1 MASSNAAQER
11 ARSARGLTLVALL
24 LASFF
29 ALPLL
34 HLFLEHFGG
43 TGGVGALLDER
54 SLGPLTRSV
63 VLATL
68 VAGCSTVVGTAGA
81 WLVTRTDLPGRRMWR
96 VLLPI
101 PLVIPSFIGAFVLV
115 AATATGGFLETFL
128 APFGVASLPRIEG
141 LLGSVL
147 VLTLFTYPYVYLP
160 VAARLGQM
168 PSSLEESA
176 RILGAKPWA
185 AFRMVVLPQA
195 RPAMLAGALLV
206 FLYSISDF
214 GVVVL
219 MRYDA
224 LTRAIYATRLFDRP
238 VSIAL
243 SLILG
248 IVALAV
254 VVIERSISRR
264 SPLRSPE
271 RRPRPLIVPL
281 GGWKYLSTAIV
292 ASIVG
297 FALFLPIAVL
307 VWWSVRGAGS
317 GAAGS
322 GAVVDGIGSLLRP
335 ALATT
340 GVSVVAAVI
349 SVAIV
354 LPLAYLVVRHRSRSA
369 GVASAVVV
377 AGFALPGL
385 AIALSLASFTLK
397 GGALSA
403 LYQSFPLL
411 ILAYVIHFGA
421 QAMKASQVAV
431 AAVPSGIEDAG
442 RVLGVSR
449 WQRFWRLEMPLMRPG
464 LLAGGGLVLL
474 STMKELPAS
483 LLLAPAG
490 FQTLAMKIWG
500 ATESAYFGDASV
512 LSLTLIALSG
522 ILTWLLV
529 IRKANVF
536 I

>member
-1 MASSNAAQER
+1 MAFSNEAREGAPR
-11 ARSARGLTLVALL
+11 ARALTLVALL
-24 LASFF
+24 LSSLF

-34 HLFLEHFGG
+34 HLFFEHFGG
-43 TGGVGALLDER
+43 SGGVGELLDER
-54 SLGPLTRSV
+54 SVGPLTRSL
-63 VLATL
+63 VLALL
-68 VAGCSTVVGTAGA
+68 VAACSTVVGTASA
-81 WLVTRTDLPGRRMWR
+81 WLVVRTDLPLRRLWR

-115 AATATGGFLETFL
+115 AATATGGFLETL
-128 APFGVASLPRIEG
+128 LSPFGVTSLPRIEG
-141 LLGSVL
+141 LFGSVL

-160 VAARLGQM
+160 VAARLSQM

-185 AFRMVVLPQA
+185 AFRTVVLPQA

-248 IVALAV
+248 IVALV
-254 VVIERSISRR
+254 VVMIERTISRR
-264 SPLRSPE
+264 SPLRSAE

-281 GGWKYLSTAIV
+281 QRWRYLSLAIVTAI
-292 ASIVG
+292 IG

-307 VWWSVRGAGS
+307 VWWAVRGAGS
-317 GAAGS
+317 GVAGS
-322 GAVVDGIGSLLRP
+322 GSVVTGVGSLLRP
-335 ALATT
+335 TLATT
-340 GVSVVAAVI
+340 GVSVAAALI
-349 SVAIV
+349 SVAV
-354 LPLAYLVVRHRSRSA
+354 LLPLAYLVVRHRSRAA
-369 GVASAVVV
+369 GAASAIVV

-385 AIALSLASFTLK
+385 AIALSLASFTLR
-397 GGALSA
+397 GGPLSA

-431 AAVPSGIEDAG
+431 GAVPTGIEDAG

-490 FQTLAMKIWG
+490 FQTLAMEIWG

-512 LSLTLIALSG
+512 LSLTLITLSG

>member
-1 MASSNAAQER
+1 VASSR
-11 ARSARGLTLVALL
+11 SGKARRFTSPGLTLVSLVTA
-24 LASFF
+24 AFF
-29 ALPLL
+29 ALPLA
-34 HLFLEHFGG
+34 HLALEHIGGGAGLSGLFGSDVWG
-43 TGGVGALLDER
+43 PLSR
-54 SLGPLTRSV
+54 SLL
-63 VLATL
+63 LATL
-68 VAGCSTVVGTAGA
+68 VSACATLVGTAAA
-81 WLVTRTDLPGRRMWR
+81 WLVMRTDLPGRRFWR

-128 APFGVASLPRIEG
+128 EPLGVHRLPRIEG
-141 LLGSVL
+141 LLGSVI

-176 RILGAKPWA
+176 RILGARPFA
-185 AFRMVVLPQA
+185 VFRTVVIPQA
-195 RPAMLAGALLV
+195 RSAMLAGALLV

-219 MRYDA
+219 MRFDA
-224 LTRAIYATRLFDRP
+224 LTRAIYATRLFDRE

-243 SLILG
+243 SLVLG
-248 IVALAV
+248 LVAIAV
-254 VVIERSISRR
+254 VLLERGVSRKR
-264 SPLRSPE
+264 PLDFSG
-271 RRPRPLIVPL
+271 RRPRPLILPL
-281 GGWKYLSTAIV
+281 QRWRAPALALVSAV
-292 ASIVG
+292 VFASLV
-297 FALFLPIAVL
+297 LPISVL
-307 VWWSVRGAGS
+307 VWWALRGMSSGATGS
-317 GAAGS
+317 GVLVS
-322 GAVVDGIGSLLRP
+322 SLGSLVQP

-340 GVSVVAAVI
+340 VI
-349 SVAIV
+349 SVAAAIISVAVV
-354 LPLAYLVVRHRSRSA
+354 LPLAYLIVRHRSRVA
-369 GVASAVVV
+369 GGASAVVV

-397 GGALSA
+397 SGPMSG
-403 LYQSFPLL
+403 LYQTFPLL
-411 ILAYVIHFGA
+411 LLAYVVHFGA

-431 AAVPSGIEDAG
+431 AAVPAGIEDAG

-449 WQRFWRLEMPLMRPG
+449 WQRFWRLEMPIMRPG

-490 FQTLAMKIWG
+490 FQTLAMRIWG
-500 ATESAYFGDASV
+500 ATESAYFADASV

-522 ILTWLLV
+522 VLTWLLV
-529 IRKANVF
+529 IRRADAFV
-536 I
+536 

>member
-1 MASSNAAQER
+1 MASSNE
-11 ARSARGLTLVALL
+11 AREGAPKAPGLTLIALL
-24 LASFF
+24 LASVF

-43 TGGVGALLDER
+43 AGGLGTLVDER
-54 SLGPLTRSV
+54 SLGPLTRSI
-63 VLATL
+63 VLALL
-68 VAGCSTVVGTAGA
+68 VAFCATVVGTTSA
-81 WLVTRTDLPGRRMWR
+81 WLVVRTDLPGRRLWR

-101 PLVIPSFIGAFVLV
+101 PLVIPSFIGGFVLV

-128 APFGVASLPRIEG
+128 SPLGVESLPRIEG
-141 LLGSVL
+141 LFGSLL

-176 RILGAKPWA
+176 RLLGAKPWA
-185 AFRMVVLPQA
+185 VFRTVVLPQA

-206 FLYSISDF
+206 FLYAISDF

-243 SLILG
+243 SLVLG
-248 IVALAV
+248 LVALAV
-254 VVIERSISRR
+254 VLLERLISRR
-264 SPLRSPE
+264 NPVRSAE

-281 GGWKYLSTAIV
+281 GRWRFPSVAIITTV
-292 ASIVG
+292 VGAS
-297 FALFLPIAVL
+297 LLLPIAVL
-307 VWWSVRGAGS
+307 VWWSLRGSGS
-317 GAAGS
+317 GATGS
-322 GAVVDGIGSLLRP
+322 GALVSSVGSLLRP

-340 GVSVVAAVI
+340 GVSIVAAVI
-349 SVAIV
+349 SVAVV
-354 LPLAYLVVRHRSRSA
+354 LPLAYLVVRHRSKAA
-369 GVASAVVV
+369 GLASSIVI

-385 AIALSLASFTLK
+385 AIALSLASFTL
-397 GGALSA
+397 GSGPLATF
-403 LYQSFPLL
+403 YQSFPLL
-411 ILAYVIHFGA
+411 ILAYVVHFGA
-421 QAMKASQVAV
+421 QAMRASQVAV
-431 AAVPSGIEDAG
+431 GAVPTGIEDAG

-464 LLAGGGLVLL
+464 LLAGAGLVLL